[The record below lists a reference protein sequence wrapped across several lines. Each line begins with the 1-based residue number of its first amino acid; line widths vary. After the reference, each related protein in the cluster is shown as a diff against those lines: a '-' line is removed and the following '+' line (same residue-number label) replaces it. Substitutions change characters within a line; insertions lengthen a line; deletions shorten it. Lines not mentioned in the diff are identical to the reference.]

1 MHPSSVSLACLGR
14 LCLAL
19 SLVACLLVCP
29 TGAAAQQTLETGA
42 AVAAGSLDDDSQ
54 ADQPDSGIAL
64 PDSPK
69 LREKAAFMA
78 GWGKD
83 GANATLGF
91 ENQGR
96 VGYAIVTI
104 EGRPSDRVF
113 YRVAMNPVNERD
125 PLPACGAPGFF
136 FPNDPVRL
144 YAGVGGPHVPC
155 EPKNGNRR
163 VDAYRG
169 IALDVPSQQGAI
181 REAFAELRATDHFS
195 IRFGRMLLPLGLDW
209 QAAGSMTAKDTP
221 RIQRINAE
229 GNFGLMFG
237 YARPVAGRKKP
248 LFSGSLS
255 GFLGDGNRW
264 FDYDYFY
271 FEDDTLDANS
281 ALTAMA
287 SASFSPSDAI
297 EVRASVKRGYTGS
310 KVERLPTYW
319 ASKRYDNA
327 VVASASYTPIPNLQ
341 LMGEWARYTWGPT
354 ESSAEMVGVPWSA
367 IAKQGYWFS
376 AQGHVP
382 ITPAVSL
389 GGSVTH
395 EEIGRADSLI
405 SWLSAQGLYGVTEGE
420 NDRMTAVRVFVDLW
434 KHTRVG
440 IYKTFDSNPF
450 PQVSGIWPLDLN
462 HRDSLS
468 NTGKYG
474 LVVRLT
480 ID

>member
-1 MHPSSVSLACLGR
+1 MG
-14 LCLAL
+14 
-19 SLVACLLVCP
+19 
-29 TGAAAQQTLETGA
+29 T
-42 AVAAGSLDDDSQ
+42 AVAALADTEAQGLESRQAVDDQ
-54 ADQPDSGIAL
+54 GAGIAL
-64 PDSPK
+64 PNSSK
-69 LREKAAFMA
+69 LWVKAAFMA

-104 EGRPSDRVF
+104 EGRPNDRVF

-144 YAGVGGPHVPC
+144 YAGVGGPNVPC

-181 REAFAELRATDHFS
+181 REAFAELRATDNFS
-195 IRFGRMLLPLGLDW
+195 VRFGRMLLPLGLDW

-237 YARPVAGRKKP
+237 YARPAAGRTRP
-248 LFSGSLS
+248 LVSGNLAA
-255 GFLGDGNRW
+255 FLGDGNRW

-297 EVRASVKRGYTGS
+297 EVRASVKRGYTAS
-310 KVERLPTYW
+310 KVERLPSYW
-319 ASKRYDNA
+319 ASKRNDNA
-327 VVASASYTPIPNLQ
+327 VVASASYTPIGNLQ

-354 ESSAEMVGVPWSA
+354 ESSAEMVGVNWSA
-367 IAKQGYWFS
+367 ITKQGYWFS
-376 AQGHVP
+376 AQSHVP
-382 ITPAVSL
+382 LTPALTL

-395 EEIGRADSLI
+395 EEIDRADSLI
-405 SWLSAQGLYGVTEGE
+405 SWLSAQGLFGVTQGRK
-420 NDRMTAVRVFVDLW
+420 DRMTAVRVYLDLW
-434 KHTRVG
+434 KSTRVG